1 MLYVDSPHVS
11 WLGAN
16 FRSTGRGRMEA
27 LVLLALLR
35 LLWSMR
41 WGSSRHNT
49 TKAPLGWHRART

>member
-35 LLWSMR
+35 LL
-41 WGSSRHNT
+41 
-49 TKAPLGWHRART
+49 